1 MINIVICEDELE
13 QRNIIKK
20 YINDISKGISVKFE
34 LLEFE
39 SAEEFLL
46 NKIEFKNVDIF
57 ILDINMNGMSGMD
70 LARLIREKDDIS
82 EIIFV
87 TSLLDYIQ
95 EGYTVRAYR
104 YLLKP
109 INYEELKT
117 HLLSC
122 INDINKKKDNFMMIE
137 NKGIVHK
144 VPINEIMYIEVAKK
158 ELTIYAKENSYK
170 TKSSMDKVE
179 KELEKFDF
187 YRCHKSYLVNMKYIE
202 TIDKNEIIINCNKI
216 PVSKHRISDFK
227 KKFTLLLG
235 DIIC

>member
-87 TSLLDYIQ
+87 TSLLEYVQD
-95 EGYTVRAYR
+95 GYTGRA
-104 YLLKP
+104 
-109 INYEELKT
+109 
-117 HLLSC
+117 
-122 INDINKKKDNFMMIE
+122 
-137 NKGIVHK
+137 
-144 VPINEIMYIEVAKK
+144 
-158 ELTIYAKENSYK
+158 
-170 TKSSMDKVE
+170 
-179 KELEKFDF
+179 
-187 YRCHKSYLVNMKYIE
+187 
-202 TIDKNEIIINCNKI
+202 
-216 PVSKHRISDFK
+216 
-227 KKFTLLLG
+227 
-235 DIIC
+235 

>member
-1 MINIVICEDELE
+1 MRVVICDDELL
-13 QRNIIKK
+13 QREELRE
-20 YINDISKGISVKFE
+20 YIYKVFEEVKEELE
-34 LLEFE
+34 LLIFK
-39 SAEEFLL
+39 SAEEVLKEKDVL
-46 NKIEFKNVDIF
+46 NHTDIF
-57 ILDINMNGMSGMD
+57 ILDIKMDEVSGMD
-70 LARLIREKDDIS
+70 LAKIIRKENDIS
-82 EIIFV
+82 EIIFI
-87 TSLLDYIQ
+87 TSLVDYIQ
-95 EGYTVRAYR
+95 EGYIVRAYR

-122 INDINKKKDNFMMIE
+122 INDIKKKKDNFMMIE

-144 VPINEIMYIEVAKK
+144 VPINEIMYIEVIKK
-158 ELTIYAKENSYK
+158 ELTIHTKHTNYK

-179 KELEKFDF
+179 KELEKFKF

-202 TIDKNEIIINCNKI
+202 TIDKNEIIINGNKI

>member
-122 INDINKKKDNFMMIE
+122 INDIKKKKDNFMMIE

-170 TKSSMDKVE
+170 TKSSMDKIE

-202 TIDKNEIIINCNKI
+202 TIDKNEIIINGNKI

>member
-20 YINDISKGISVKFE
+20 YINDIFKGISAKFE

-57 ILDINMNGMSGMD
+57 ILDIKMNGMSGMD

-87 TSLLDYIQ
+87 TSLVEYIQ

-109 INYEELKT
+109 INYEELKN

>member
-1 MINIVICEDELE
+1 MFKIVICDDELL
-13 QRNIIKK
+13 QREELRE
-20 YINDISKGISVKFE
+20 YIYKVFEEVEEELE
-34 LLEFE
+34 LLIFN
-39 SAEEFLL
+39 SAEDVLKEKDVL
-46 NKIEFKNVDIF
+46 KDTDIF
-57 ILDINMNGMSGMD
+57 ILDIKMDEVSGMD
-70 LARLIREKDDIS
+70 LAKIIRKENDIS
-82 EIIFV
+82 EIIFI
-87 TSLLDYIQ
+87 TSLVDYIQ
-95 EGYTVRAYR
+95 EGYIVRAYR

-109 INYEELKT
+109 INYEELKN

>member
-1 MINIVICEDELE
+1 MRVVICDDELL
-13 QRNIIKK
+13 QREELRE
-20 YINDISKGISVKFE
+20 YIYKVFEEVKEELE
-34 LLEFE
+34 LLIFK
-39 SAEEFLL
+39 SAEEVLKEKDVL
-46 NKIEFKNVDIF
+46 NHTDIF
-57 ILDINMNGMSGMD
+57 ILDIKMDEVSGMD
-70 LARLIREKDDIS
+70 LAKIIRKENDIS
-82 EIIFV
+82 EIIFI
-87 TSLLDYIQ
+87 TSLVDYIQ

-122 INDINKKKDNFMMIE
+122 INDIKKKKDNFMMIE

-144 VPINEIMYIEVAKK
+144 VPINEIMYIEVIKK
-158 ELTIYAKENSYK
+158 ELTIHTKHTNYK

-179 KELEKFDF
+179 KELEKFKF

-202 TIDKNEIIINCNKI
+202 TIDKNEIIINGNKI

>member
-1 MINIVICEDELE
+1 MRVVICDDELL
-13 QRNIIKK
+13 QREELRE
-20 YINDISKGISVKFE
+20 YIYKVFEEVKEELE
-34 LLEFE
+34 LLIFK
-39 SAEEFLL
+39 SAEEVLKEKYVL
-46 NKIEFKNVDIF
+46 NHTDIF
-57 ILDINMNGMSGMD
+57 ILDIKMDEVSGMD
-70 LARLIREKDDIS
+70 LAKIIRKENDIS
-82 EIIFV
+82 EIIFI
-87 TSLLDYIQ
+87 TSLVDYIQ
-95 EGYTVRAYR
+95 EGYIVRAYR

-122 INDINKKKDNFMMIE
+122 INDIKKKKDNFMMIE

-144 VPINEIMYIEVAKK
+144 VPINEIMYIEVIKK
-158 ELTIYAKENSYK
+158 ELTIHTKHTNYK

-179 KELEKFDF
+179 KELEKFKF

-202 TIDKNEIIINCNKI
+202 TIDKNEIIINGNKI
-216 PVSKHRISDFK
+216 PASKHRISDFK

>member
-1 MINIVICEDELE
+1 MRVVICDDELL
-13 QRNIIKK
+13 QREELRE
-20 YINDISKGISVKFE
+20 YIYKVFEEVKEELE
-34 LLEFE
+34 LLIFK
-39 SAEEFLL
+39 SAEEVLKEKYVL
-46 NKIEFKNVDIF
+46 NHTDIF
-57 ILDINMNGMSGMD
+57 ILDIKMDEVSGMD
-70 LARLIREKDDIS
+70 LAKIIRKENDIS
-82 EIIFV
+82 EIIFI
-87 TSLLDYIQ
+87 TSLVDYIQ

-122 INDINKKKDNFMMIE
+122 INDIKKKKDNFMMIE

-144 VPINEIMYIEVAKK
+144 VPINEIMYIEVIKK
-158 ELTIYAKENSYK
+158 ELTIHTKHTNYK

-179 KELEKFDF
+179 KELEKFKF

-202 TIDKNEIIINCNKI
+202 TIDKNEIIINGNKI

>member
-20 YINDISKGISVKFE
+20 YINDIFKGISAKFE

-57 ILDINMNGMSGMD
+57 ILDIKMNGMSGMD

-87 TSLLDYIQ
+87 TSLVDYIQ

-109 INYEELKT
+109 INYEELKN

-122 INDINKKKDNFMMIE
+122 INDINKKKDNFIMIE

>member
-20 YINDISKGISVKFE
+20 YINDILKGISAKFE

-57 ILDINMNGMSGMD
+57 ILDIKMNGMSGMD

-87 TSLLDYIQ
+87 TSLVDYIQ

-109 INYEELKT
+109 INYEELKN

-179 KELEKFDF
+179 KELEKFNF

>member
-20 YINDISKGISVKFE
+20 YINDIFKGISAKFE

-57 ILDINMNGMSGMD
+57 ILDIKMNGMSGMD

-87 TSLLDYIQ
+87 TSLVEYIQ

-109 INYEELKT
+109 INYEELKN

-202 TIDKNEIIINCNKI
+202 TIDKNEIIINGNKI

>member
-109 INYEELKT
+109 INYEELKN

>member
-109 INYEELKT
+109 INYEELKN

-202 TIDKNEIIINCNKI
+202 TIDKNEIIINGNKI

>member
-1 MINIVICEDELE
+1 MYEV
-13 QRNIIKK
+13 
-20 YINDISKGISVKFE
+20 
-34 LLEFE
+34 
-39 SAEEFLL
+39 
-46 NKIEFKNVDIF
+46 
-57 ILDINMNGMSGMD
+57 SGMD
-70 LARLIREKDDIS
+70 LAKIIRKENEIS

-87 TSLLDYIQ
+87 TSLVAYVQ

-117 HLLSC
+117 NLLSC
-122 INDINKKKDNFMMIE
+122 INDINKKKYNFMMIE

-170 TKSSMDKVE
+170 TKSSMDKIE
-179 KELEKFDF
+179 KELEKLDF

-202 TIDKNEIIINCNKI
+202 TIDKNEIIINGNKI

>member
-20 YINDISKGISVKFE
+20 YINDIFKGISAKFE

-57 ILDINMNGMSGMD
+57 ILDIKMNGMSGMD
-70 LARLIREKDDIS
+70 LARLIRKKDDIS
-82 EIIFV
+82 EIIFI
-87 TSLLDYIQ
+87 TSLVDYIQ

-109 INYEELKT
+109 INYEEIKN

-137 NKGIVHK
+137 NKGMVHK
-144 VPINEIMYIEVAKK
+144 VPINEIMYIEVIKK
-158 ELTIYAKENSYK
+158 EITIHTKHTNYK

-179 KELEKFDF
+179 KELEKFNF

-202 TIDKNEIIINCNKI
+202 TIDKNEIIINGNKI